1 MRTKANSGNPIKR
14 RGSELGNSFQEL
26 VNRTNL
32 AYAQLGRAY
41 ITRKSI
47 PGKYVAAPRSKRRGL
62 QINAPDLTAT
72 LPAHSRLSSAQLLN
86 LVTAPADLRRFVP
99 ESKAEPDYGG
109 ALAPSG
115 RAIFY
120 DAKTTVRERLDFD
133 NLHPHQIFFLEN
145 IAAMGAIAGF
155 LVEFSRYQQ
164 VFFLPI
170 QLVPRYRQQTGY
182 KSIPWRFFQAQLIP
196 APSGKGLLLFDYLTA
211 IEAQENRYQRD
222 YTGLQIA

>member
-1 MRTKANSGNPIKR
+1 MSTKIKR
-14 RGSELGNSFQEL
+14 RGAELGSSFQEL

-47 PGKYVAAPRSKRRGL
+47 PGKYIAMTRTTRRGL
-62 QINAPDLTAT
+62 QINSSDLSAPLT
-72 LPAHSRLSSAQLLN
+72 AHSRLTTAQLLS
-86 LVTAPADLRRFVP
+86 LVASPSDTRRFIP

-109 ALAPSG
+109 ALAPNG

-145 IAAMGAIAGF
+145 IATTGAIAGF
-155 LVEFSRYQQ
+155 LVEFSHYHQ

-170 QLVPRYRQQTGY
+170 QLVQRYRQQTGY
-182 KSIPWRFFQAQLIP
+182 KSIPWRFFQAQLLP
-196 APSGKGLLLFDYLTA
+196 ATPGKGLLLFDYLTA
-211 IEAQENRYQRD
+211 IEIQESRYQRD
-222 YTGLQIA
+222 YTGLQIT